1 MNPQPKSNMNPWL
14 RFALDFGPLL
24 LFFATSK
31 FFNLYAATAVIM
43 AAIAVALAIEYIFER
58 RVSPILLF
66 TAILVLI
73 MGGLTL
79 YLKNDIFIK
88 MKPTVL
94 YAFFGALLL
103 GGLAFERLFIK
114 HAFARLFEL
123 TDEGWRKLT
132 LRWGFFALFLAV
144 LNEIV
149 WRNFSTA
156 IWVDFKVWGIA
167 ALFFLFA
174 MAQTPLIG
182 RHQIESETSPLDP
195 SQEL

>member
-1 MNPQPKSNMNPWL
+1 MNSQPKSNINPWL

-24 LFFATSK
+24 LFFTTSK
-31 FFNLYAATAVIM
+31 FFNLYIATAAIM
-43 AAIAVALAIEYIFER
+43 AAILTALAIEYAIER
-58 RVSPILLF
+58 KVSPILVF

-79 YLKNDIFIK
+79 YLKNDMFIK

-94 YAFFGALLL
+94 YAFFGVLLL

-132 LRWGFFALFLAV
+132 LRWGIFALALAC

-156 IWVDFKVWGIA
+156 IWVDFKVWGIT
-167 ALFFLFA
+167 ALFFFFML
-174 MAQTPLIG
+174 AQTPMIAK
-182 RHQIESETSPLDP
+182 HQLDADAIPLEP
-195 SQEL
+195 PQEM

>member
-1 MNPQPKSNMNPWL
+1 MNPKSHMNPWL

-24 LFFATSK
+24 LFFTTSK
-31 FFNLYAATAVIM
+31 FFNLYVATAAIM
-43 AAIAVALAIEYIFER
+43 AAILAALAVEYAIER
-58 RVSPILLF
+58 KVSPILVF

-79 YLKNDIFIK
+79 YLKNDMFIK

-94 YAFFGALLL
+94 YAFFGLLLL

-114 HAFARLFEL
+114 HAFARLFDL

-132 LRWGFFALFLAV
+132 LRWGFFALFLAA

-156 IWVDFKVWGIA
+156 IWVDFKVWGITG
-167 ALFFLFA
+167 LFFLFA

-182 RHQIESETSPLDP
+182 KHQVEADTSPLEP
-195 SQEL
+195 PQEM